1 MKYKCLGQGQGNL
14 PVWFNANIFRIDIDV
29 KYQMQTGS
37 KYGCGFLV
45 FFYHNVKHMSCYFV
59 KTFLFSPLADIVVVL
74 IR

>member
-1 MKYKCLGQGQGNL
+1 MKYKCLGQGRGNL

-37 KYGCGFLV
+37 KYRCVFLV
-45 FFYHNVKHMSCYFV
+45 FFYHIVKHMSCYFV
-59 KTFLFSPLADIVVVL
+59 ETFLISRLADIVVVL